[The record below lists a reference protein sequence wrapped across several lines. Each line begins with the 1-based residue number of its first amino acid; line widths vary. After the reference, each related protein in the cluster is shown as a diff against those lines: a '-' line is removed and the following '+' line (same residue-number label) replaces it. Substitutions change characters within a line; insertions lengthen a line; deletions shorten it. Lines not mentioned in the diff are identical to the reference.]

1 MDIAL
6 QAAGLLFDPYVLG
19 VMLSAALFGLFVGAM
34 PGLTATMATALLV
47 PVTFFMDPV
56 PAIASIVTATAMAIF
71 AGDIPGALLR
81 IPGTPASAA
90 YCDESYAMTRKGQ
103 AELALGTC
111 LVTSVIGGLI
121 GALVL
126 AVTARTLAEFAIQF
140 SSFEYFWLA
149 CLGLSCAVIIS
160 TGSIVKGIVSLLIGL
175 FIATIGIDI
184 TAGHPRFTFG
194 SVELMGGVSFIP
206 AMIGMFAISEVLRY
220 VASSHERRPLP
231 QQRIGN
237 VFKGLGPVLARYKVN
252 LLRGSVLGTAV
263 GILPGAGADI
273 AAWITYAVAK
283 RFSKEPEKFGTGHVE
298 GLVDA
303 GAANNGALAGAWV
316 PALVFGIPGDSITAI
331 VIGVLYMKGMNPGPT
346 VFLSQPELIYAV
358 FIAFFVANIAL
369 IPLGFAAIRMS
380 RQILHMPQRVLMPII
395 LLFCIVGSFAINNTV
410 FGVTVMLIL
419 GVMAYLM
426 EENGFPVAP
435 TILGIV
441 LGPMLEDNFM
451 SSMIKADGDLMGFFS
466 RPIAAT
472 LGALFILLWLV
483 PLIGLLR
490 RRNIPA
496 GQEAP

>member
-121 GALVL
+121 GAVVL

-358 FIAFFVANIAL
+358 FIAFFIANIAL